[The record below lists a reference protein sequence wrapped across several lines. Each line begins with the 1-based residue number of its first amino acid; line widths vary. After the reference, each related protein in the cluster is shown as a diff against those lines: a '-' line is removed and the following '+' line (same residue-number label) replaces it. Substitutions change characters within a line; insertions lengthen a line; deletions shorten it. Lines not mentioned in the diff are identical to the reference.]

1 MTIKGHN
8 PAVLKDGRED
18 CERNPTSLIP
28 RELPQWNHFLMSG
41 FERGI
46 RDNNLAVLKHRR
58 EDQKYDVT
66 SVFEREKS
74 AFRDG

>member
-1 MTIKGHN
+1 M
-8 PAVLKDGRED
+8 
-18 CERNPTSLIP
+18 
-28 RELPQWNHFLMSG
+28 MSG